1 MSRFYCPYCSSRYQF
16 HDRTK
21 DGVLICGQ
29 CGDPLIKKTFIN
41 SRQIVG
47 IIAASAFITPLL
59 IMIIFLI
66 NDFIKEEKFMNKS
79 DSLVLYV
86 FQKVK

>member
-1 MSRFYCPYCSSRYQF
+1 MSRFYCPYCSYRYQF
-16 HDRTK
+16 YDRKK

>member
-1 MSRFYCPYCSSRYQF
+1 
-16 HDRTK
+16 
-21 DGVLICGQ
+21 
-29 CGDPLIKKTFIN
+29 
-41 SRQIVG
+41 VG